1 MKSRNSQSE
10 GGSEKFE
17 PTSGRVIGA
26 AIAVHREL
34 GPGFLES
41 IYHKALCIALSNRQI
56 PYETQKP
63 VAVRFEGN
71 EAGVHKLDLVVENEL
86 VVELKAVKSLN
97 EIHEKQLRS
106 YLKASNLKVGL
117 LLNFNAVVLVIKRV
131 VN

>member
-1 MKSRNSQSE
+1 MDRRRALAEVKRTE
-10 GGSEKFE
+10 FE
-17 PTSGRVIGA
+17 ASSGRVIGA

-41 IYHKALCIALSNRQI
+41 IYHKALCIALLNRQI
-56 PYETQKP
+56 AFETQRP
-63 VAVRFEGN
+63 VAVIFEGN

-86 VVELKAVKSLN
+86 VVELKAVKTLG
-97 EIHEKQLRS
+97 EVHEKQLRS
-106 YLKASNLKVGL
+106 YLKASSLKVGL

>member
-1 MKSRNSQSE
+1 MIGENPAATT
-10 GGSEKFE
+10 GGARFE
-17 PTSGRVIGA
+17 ASSGRVIGA

-56 PYETQKP
+56 AFETQKP
-63 VAVRFEGN
+63 VVVHFEGA
-71 EAGVHKLDLVVENEL
+71 EAGTHKLDLVIENEL
-86 VVELKAVKSLN
+86 IVELKAVRTLN

-106 YLKASNLKVGL
+106 YLKASNLRVGL